1 MQGRVSW
8 FEFGVVLITIMMNY
22 EGLIDL
28 IAFELKLL
36 QLKEKL
42 GSGNVRKMVTTHILG
57 RRLAVEM

>member
-1 MQGRVSW
+1 M
-8 FEFGVVLITIMMNY
+8 IMMNY

-28 IAFELKLL
+28 VAFELKLL

-57 RRLAVEM
+57 RRLAVEI